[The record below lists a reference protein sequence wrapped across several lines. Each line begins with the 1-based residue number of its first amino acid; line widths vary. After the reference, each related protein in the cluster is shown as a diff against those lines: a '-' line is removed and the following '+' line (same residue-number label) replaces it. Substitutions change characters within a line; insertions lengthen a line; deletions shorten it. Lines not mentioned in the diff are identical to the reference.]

1 MNFWD
6 GQAYCQENDMDVV
19 VVTDHTV
26 VSSLENFI
34 QSHLNKSHDH
44 YMFTGYVEKYKEG
57 EWIDV
62 LTEEVCSIRIL
73 IRFSLKVKV
82 NIF

>member
-1 MNFWD
+1 
-6 GQAYCQENDMDVV
+6 MDVV

-34 QSHLNKSHDH
+34 QSHLNKTHDH
-44 YMFTGYVEKYKEG
+44 YLFTGYVEKYKEG
-57 EWIDV
+57 EWINV

-73 IRFSLKVKV
+73 IRFSLYE
-82 NIF
+82 IFNEFFLYSHGR

>member
-26 VSSLENFI
+26 VSSLKNFI
-34 QSHLNKSHDH
+34 QSHLNKSHDR
-44 YMFTGYVEKYKEG
+44 YMFTGYVEKYREG
-57 EWIDV
+57 EWINV
-62 LTEEVCSIRIL
+62 ITEEVSYV
-73 IRFSLKVKV
+73 RFYQ
-82 NIF
+82 